1 MTMTA
6 ARLCKIVCDVSEDAT
21 PMIYYDPSVAT
32 WRDLKNHAQVL
43 TPLAEAA
50 FVGAMVRYLENNHG
64 GSVGLVHDEDGY
76 CVMLP
81 FASPPYGTTSST
93 YFNSRIEALAAA
105 CKATKQEDDDGN

>member
-6 ARLCKIVCDVSEDAT
+6 KELYEIVRDVPEDAT
-21 PMIYYDPSVAT
+21 PMIYYDMTAAT
-32 WRDLKNHAQVL
+32 WRDWKNHAQVL
-43 TPLAEAA
+43 TPLVEAA
-50 FVGAMVRYLENNHG
+50 FVGAMVRYIENNHG

-93 YFNSRIEALAAA
+93 YFKSRIEALAAA